1 MAKAI
6 TVRVDDDIK
15 EQAENMLDDIGMNM
29 TSFFIASLKALI
41 RERKIPFAMVT
52 SQYLTDHIILDKL
65 AEAEKEADSPNTHWL
80 SRDEVF
86 GRIREK
92 YGYEV

>member
-15 EQAENMLDDIGMNM
+15 EQAEIMLDDIGMNM
-29 TSFFIASLKALI
+29 TSFFHASLKALI
-41 RERKIPFAMVT
+41 RERKVPFAMVT
-52 SQYLTDHIILDKL
+52 SQYLTSQIILEKL
-65 AEAEKEADSPNTHWL
+65 AEAEKEADNPDTHWL

-86 GRIREK
+86 GKIREK
-92 YGYEV
+92 YG

>member
-6 TVRVDDDIK
+6 TVRVDDEIK
-15 EQAENMLDDIGMNM
+15 EQAEIMLNDIGMNM
-29 TSFFIASLKALI
+29 TSFFLASLKALI

-52 SQYLTDHIILDKL
+52 SQYLADHIILEKL
-65 AEAEKEADSPNTHWL
+65 AEAEKEADDPNTNWL